1 MSDLPSAN
9 QSRINDQL
17 KVLRKAIE
25 TEVPYTGGVHVIKAE
40 DLLVYYDV
48 EGEAN
53 PRRINLG
60 KASGNDLA
68 QLTAACQQATFGVG
82 GAYILDETY
91 RRAGKMDHDKFA
103 ACFDVAELL
112 ETISPDILQGQNSD
126 SDKYLKA
133 EMYKLNVYGAA
144 GPGSF
149 FKSYKDTPRSE
160 NMIGSLVVIFP
171 TPHAGGA
178 LTLEH
183 DEKSWVF
190 DSAAEL
196 AAASSTP
203 SLASYIRGTYRV
215 TLTYNLFLADRHAPK
230 KSKRHVPEP
239 EHAFEST
246 LRTLLGSDTFLPSG
260 GLLAYGL
267 THQYPLPTPPET
279 VLVNFKHRMPPGTRL
294 GPILWLLKGSDARIR
309 TVSERIGLATHLKV
323 LYDTGDGVV
332 ERYNFRA
339 ALRGNDILAD
349 DVLNTE
355 HVDEGNDMSTI
366 KEEVEAMGTLVQRR
380 PERTQELKEKL
391 AAYQKDVP
399 RSRFDEY
406 KEQEEAARD
415 EKHQRAAGQAIPVH
429 WVTKITELNRVGSS
443 HLAYG
448 NQASLGHVYGN
459 AALFVEVPAVGEG
472 VRAFCAPGVE

>member
-1 MSDLPSAN
+1 MSDLQSAN
-9 QSRINDQL
+9 RSRIDDQL
-17 KVLRKAIE
+17 KVLREAIE

-53 PRRINLG
+53 PRRIDLG
-60 KASGNDLA
+60 KATGDDLA

-82 GAYILDETY
+82 GADILDETY
-91 RRAGKMDHDKFA
+91 RRAGKMDHGKFA

-126 SDKYLKA
+126 SDKLIVICG
-133 EMYKLNVYGAA
+133 LSGAA

-149 FKSYKDTPRSE
+149 FKAHKDTPRSE
-160 NMIGSLVVIFP
+160 DMIGSLVVIFP
-171 TPHAGGA
+171 TAHAGGA

-183 DEKSWVF
+183 NEKSWVF

-203 SLASYIRGTYRV
+203 SLAYVAFYSDVTHAVELVHTGCRV
-215 TLTYNLFLADRHAPK
+215 TLTYNLFLADRYAPT

-267 THQYPLPTPPET
+267 THQYTLPTPPET
-279 VLVNFKHRMPPGTRL
+279 VLVNFKHRMPPDTRL
-294 GPILWLLKGSDARIR
+294 GPILRLLKGSDARIR

-323 LYDTGDGVV
+323 L
-332 ERYNFRA
+332 A

-399 RSRFDEY
+399 RSRLDEY

-415 EKHQRAAGQAIPVH
+415 EKRQRATGHAIPVH

-443 HLAYG
+443 YLAYG

-459 AALFVEVPAVGEG
+459 AALFVEVPAIGEG